1 MYKIPYRKKQI
12 MSEIITPAMVEQKLR
27 GLSKEVDEAHK
38 VLVEVETIYHSV
50 KADYEIAMAKSRI
63 TLSTK
68 SAPNGKNYTVGE
80 REDLAL
86 VQNEE
91 LHKDLAII
99 QARVLASRANT
110 NRLKMQVDIA
120 RSVGTSVRT
129 SMDLT

>member
-1 MYKIPYRKKQI
+1 MN
-12 MSEIITPAMVEQKLR
+12 EIITPAMVEQKLR

-99 QARVLASRANT
+99 QAKILASRANT

>member
-1 MYKIPYRKKQI
+1 

-50 KADYEIAMAKSRI
+50 KADYEISMAKSRI
-63 TLSTK
+63 TLATK
-68 SAPNGKNYTVGE
+68 SSPTGKNYTVGE

-86 VQNEE
+86 IQNEE

-99 QARVLASRANT
+99 QAKVLASRGNT
-110 NRLKMQVDIA
+110 TRLKMQVDIA

>member
-1 MYKIPYRKKQI
+1 M

-63 TLSTK
+63 TLATK
-68 SAPNGKNYTVGE
+68 SAPTGKNYTVGE

>member
-1 MYKIPYRKKQI
+1 

-50 KADYEIAMAKSRI
+50 KADYEISMAKSRM
-63 TLSTK
+63 TLATK
-68 SAPNGKNYTVGE
+68 SSPTGKNYTVGE

-91 LHKDLAII
+91 LHKDLAIV
-99 QARVLASRANT
+99 QAKVLASRANT

>member
-1 MYKIPYRKKQI
+1 

-27 GLSKEVDEAHK
+27 GLSKEVDGAHK

-63 TLSTK
+63 ILATK
-68 SAPNGKNYTVGE
+68 SSPTGKNYTVGE

-99 QARVLASRANT
+99 QAKILASRANT

>member
-1 MYKIPYRKKQI
+1 MN
-12 MSEIITPAMVEQKLR
+12 EIITPAMVEQKLR

-50 KADYEIAMAKSRI
+50 KADYEVAMAKSRI
-63 TLSTK
+63 TLATK
-68 SAPNGKNYTVGE
+68 SSPTGKNYTVGE

-91 LHKDLAII
+91 LHKDLAIF
-99 QARVLASRANT
+99 QAKILASRANT

>member
-1 MYKIPYRKKQI
+1 

-38 VLVEVETIYHSV
+38 VLVEVETVYHVV
-50 KADYEIAMAKSRI
+50 KADYEIAMAKSRM
-63 TLSTK
+63 TLATK
-68 SAPNGKNYTVGE
+68 SSPTGKNYTVGE
-80 REDLAL
+80 REDMAL
-86 VQNEE
+86 IENEE
-91 LHKDLAII
+91 LHRNLAVT
-99 QARVLASRANT
+99 QAKVLASRGNT

>member
-1 MYKIPYRKKQI
+1 M

-63 TLSTK
+63 TLATK

-99 QARVLASRANT
+99 QAKILASRANT

>member
-1 MYKIPYRKKQI
+1 MT
-12 MSEIITPAMVEQKLR
+12 EIITPAMVEQKLR

-38 VLVEVETIYHSV
+38 NLVEVETIYHSI
-50 KADYEIAMAKSRI
+50 KAEYEIAMAKSRI

-86 VQNEE
+86 VQNEQ
-91 LHKDLAII
+91 LHKDLAIV
-99 QARVLASRANT
+99 QAKVLASRANT

>member
-1 MYKIPYRKKQI
+1 

-50 KADYEIAMAKSRI
+50 KADYEIAMAKSRM
-63 TLSTK
+63 TLATK
-68 SAPNGKNYTVGE
+68 SSPTGKNYTVGE

-91 LHKDLAII
+91 LHKDLAIV
-99 QARVLASRANT
+99 QAKVLASRANT

>member
-1 MYKIPYRKKQI
+1 

-63 TLSTK
+63 TLASK

-99 QARVLASRANT
+99 QAKILASRANT

>member
-1 MYKIPYRKKQI
+1 
-12 MSEIITPAMVEQKLR
+12 MSDIVTPAMVEQKLR

-38 VLVEVETIYHSV
+38 VLVEIETIYHSV
-50 KADYEIAMAKSRI
+50 KADYEIAMAKSRM
-63 TLSTK
+63 TYSTQ
-68 SAPNGKNYTVGE
+68 SSPTGKNYTVGE
-80 REDLAL
+80 REDMAL
-86 VQNEE
+86 IQNEE

-99 QARVLASRANT
+99 QAKILASRGNT

>member
-1 MYKIPYRKKQI
+1 MN
-12 MSEIITPAMVEQKLR
+12 EIITPAMVEQKLR

-63 TLSTK
+63 TLATK

>member
-1 MYKIPYRKKQI
+1 

-63 TLSTK
+63 TLATK

-99 QARVLASRANT
+99 QAKVLASRGNT

>member
-1 MYKIPYRKKQI
+1 

-38 VLVEVETIYHSV
+38 VLVEVETVYHVV
-50 KADYEIAMAKSRI
+50 KADYEIAMAKSRMS
-63 TLSTK
+63 LATK
-68 SAPNGKNYTVGE
+68 SSPTGKNYTVGE
-80 REDLAL
+80 REGMAL
-86 VQNEE
+86 IENEE
-91 LHKDLAII
+91 LHRNLAVT
-99 QARVLASRANT
+99 QAKVLASRGNT

>member
-1 MYKIPYRKKQI
+1 

-50 KADYEIAMAKSRI
+50 KAEYEIAMAKSRMA
-63 TLSTK
+63 LSIK
-68 SAPNGKNYTVGE
+68 SSPTGKNYTVGE

-91 LHKDLAII
+91 LHKDLAIV
-99 QARVLASRANT
+99 QAKVLASRANT

>member
-1 MYKIPYRKKQI
+1 MN
-12 MSEIITPAMVEQKLR
+12 EIITPAMVEQKLR

-38 VLVEVETIYHSV
+38 NLVEVETIYHSI

-86 VQNEE
+86 VQNEQ
-91 LHKDLAII
+91 LHKDLAIV
-99 QARVLASRANT
+99 QAKVLASRANT

>member
-1 MYKIPYRKKQI
+1 M
-12 MSEIITPAMVEQKLR
+12 MNEIITPAMVEQKLR

-63 TLSTK
+63 TLATK

-99 QARVLASRANT
+99 QAKILASRANT

>member
-1 MYKIPYRKKQI
+1 

-50 KADYEIAMAKSRI
+50 KANYEVAMAKSRI
-63 TLSTK
+63 TLATK
-68 SAPNGKNYTVGE
+68 SSPTGKNYTVGE

-99 QARVLASRANT
+99 QAKILASRANT

>member
-1 MYKIPYRKKQI
+1 

-27 GLSKEVDEAHK
+27 GLSREVDEAHK
-38 VLVEVETIYHSV
+38 VLVEVETVYHVV
-50 KADYEIAMAKSRI
+50 KADYEIAMAKSRM
-63 TLSTK
+63 TLASK
-68 SAPNGKNYTVGE
+68 SSPTGKNYTVGE

-86 VQNEE
+86 IENEE
-91 LHKDLAII
+91 LHRNLAVT
-99 QARVLASRANT
+99 QAKVLASRGNT

>member
-1 MYKIPYRKKQI
+1 

-38 VLVEVETIYHSV
+38 VLIEIETIYHSV
-50 KADYEIAMAKSRI
+50 KADYEIAMAESRM
-63 TLSTK
+63 TFAMQSSPT
-68 SAPNGKNYTVGE
+68 GKNYTVGE
-80 REDLAL
+80 REDMAL
-86 VQNEE
+86 IQNEE
-91 LHKDLAII
+91 LHKDLAIA
-99 QARVLASRANT
+99 QAKVLASRGNT

>member
-1 MYKIPYRKKQI
+1 

-27 GLSKEVDEAHK
+27 GLSKEVDQAHK

-63 TLSTK
+63 TLATK
-68 SAPNGKNYTVGE
+68 SSPTGKNYTVGE

-99 QARVLASRANT
+99 QAKILASRANT